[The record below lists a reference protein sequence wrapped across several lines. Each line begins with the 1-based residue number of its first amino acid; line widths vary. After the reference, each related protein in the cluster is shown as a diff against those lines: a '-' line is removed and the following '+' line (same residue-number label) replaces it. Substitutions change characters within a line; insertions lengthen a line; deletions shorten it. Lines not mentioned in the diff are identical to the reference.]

1 MKFSPEFIER
11 VAEANNLVSI
21 ISQYTQLKPSGGG
34 FMGRCPFPDHAEKTP
49 SFSVSEMKQLYHCF
63 GCKKKGNIFT
73 FLKDYNG
80 MSFPESIE
88 YLANRANIAMP
99 TQDDKESS
107 RQDVLSQKKKAMERV
122 NKLANQYFH
131 ENFKKLPNTHPAKI
145 YATKRKLTAEII
157 ETFQIGYAS
166 EEWDG
171 LIQFLESKSV
181 PMPLAEEARLV
192 KARSDKS
199 GYFDIFRDRLMFPIF
214 STMGVPIAFGGR
226 ILEKGE
232 PKYLNSPE
240 TLVFHKGRVLYGL
253 SETAKYIRTED
264 QAIVVEGYMDLIAL
278 YQAGFRN
285 VVASMGTAFTQ
296 DHSRLLHRMTK
307 NVVVLFDGDQAGQV
321 AAERSLPILLSGD
334 VYPKGLTLP
343 DNQDPDDFVK
353 ANGAET
359 LSALIAKAP
368 DLFSSVL
375 EMWMQGYRGEASE
388 KVRLA
393 TQLQPIFQ
401 SIQDT
406 RLKAL
411 YLSEAAQKLNVDEKW
426 LRQAII
432 SAKSDAR
439 FPSANTVGS
448 ASNNRDAN
456 VEPKKIEVPYSAPED
471 QIQLKGV
478 TNVEGLLLGLALKNH
493 ANFSLVL
500 ESDIIEDITHSGVRE
515 LLKRAAEVYR
525 QAPEKFDRLSSLLV
539 SFVDHPEL
547 LITEES
553 EAESDDSKLMLDCF
567 RKVKEQKLA
576 TARKSLTLDLKNNL
590 SGDKHQELMKALMDL
605 KKEEMDLRTKG
616 FTLKKKSSESVE
628 EKET

>member
-1 MKFSPEFIER
+1 MKFTPEFIER
-11 VAEANNLVSI
+11 VAEGNNLVSI
-21 ISQYTQLKPSGGG
+21 ISQYTQLKSSGAG

-88 YLANRANIAMP
+88 YLANRANITMP
-99 TQDDKESS
+99 VEDAKESS
-107 RQDVLSQKKKAMERV
+107 RQDVLAQKKKAMERV
-122 NKLANQYFH
+122 NKLANEYFH
-131 ENFKKLPNTHPAKI
+131 QKFKNLPANHPAKV
-145 YATKRKLTAEII
+145 YAAKRKLTPEII
-157 ETFQIGYAS
+157 DTFQIGYAS

-171 LIQFLESKSV
+171 LIKFLESKNV

-192 KARSDKS
+192 KARTDKS

-253 SETAKYIRTED
+253 SETAKYIRSDD

-278 YQAGFRN
+278 YQAGIKN
-285 VVASMGTAFTQ
+285 VVASMGTAFTT
-296 DHSRLLHRMTK
+296 DHAKLLHRMTK
-307 NVVVLFDGDQAGQV
+307 NVVVLFDGDSAGQL
-321 AAERSLPILLSGD
+321 AAERSLPILLAGD
-334 VYPKGLTLP
+334 VFPKGLTLA
-343 DNQDPDDFVK
+343 NEQDPDDFVK
-353 ANGAET
+353 ANGTEA
-359 LSALIAKAP
+359 LLNLIAKAP

-375 EMWMQGYRGEASE
+375 EMWMQGYRGEASQ
-388 KVRLA
+388 KVKLA

-401 SIQDT
+401 SIQDQ
-406 RLKAL
+406 RLKLL

-426 LRQAII
+426 LKQAII
-432 SAKSDAR
+432 AARSDAR
-439 FPSANTVGS
+439 FPNSSTS
-448 ASNNRDAN
+448 QASNGNLNAN
-456 VEPKKIEVPYSAPED
+456 VEPTANTVLAPASVD

-478 TNVEGLLLGLALKNH
+478 SNVEGLLLGLALKNH
-493 ANFSLVL
+493 ANFSLIL
-500 ESDIIEDITHSGVRE
+500 DSNIAEDIAHPGVQE
-515 LLKRAAEVYR
+515 LLKRSTEVYR

-539 SFVDHPEL
+539 SFVDRPEL
-547 LITEES
+547 LIAEDS
-553 EAESDDSKLMLDCF
+553 DAEADDSRMILDCL
-567 RKVKEQKLA
+567 RKVKEHKLA
-576 TARKSLTLDLKNNL
+576 IARKNLTLDLKNNL
-590 SGDKHQELMKALMDL
+590 NGDKHQELMKALMDL
-605 KKEEMDLRTKG
+605 KKEEMDLRTNG
-616 FTLKKKSSESVE
+616 FSLRKKSAENTE